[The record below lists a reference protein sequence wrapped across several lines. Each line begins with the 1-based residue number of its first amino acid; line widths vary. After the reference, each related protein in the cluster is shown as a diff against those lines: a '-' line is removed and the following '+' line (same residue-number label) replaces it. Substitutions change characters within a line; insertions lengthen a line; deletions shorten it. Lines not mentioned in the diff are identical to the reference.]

1 MFEEEDALQD
11 QLWNSYFWEP
21 GGQVLRNL
29 YGVKDQ
35 GILSAIE
42 YAQTA
47 SRELEIARG
56 DAEIPRTYDG
66 DHLRAIH
73 QYLFQ
78 DVYEWAGKHRRVD
91 MSKDLAGEEI
101 VFAPTDLI
109 DGAISEAADVVRS
122 VDWPSTDQTEFA
134 HATAE
139 TYSWLNYAHPFR
151 EGNGRAAKVFL
162 HHVAEQ
168 SPWRLNFGAL
178 DTTPPAGE
186 FSAKDLWNLTS
197 GLSIAHGDIR
207 GPKAEVMYGVFRS
220 LSESRDAPPEPPTA
234 PASPALDRAAPAP
247 AAVSGLEDLRARIAR
262 LAAANPTSA
271 SAAVAS
277 GPESAGLAPAPA
289 DYTAERTTDL
299 DTGPEL

>member
-1 MFEEEDALQD
+1 M
-11 QLWNSYFWEP
+11 
-21 GGQVLRNL
+21 LRNL
-29 YGVKDQ
+29 YGVKDP

-78 DVYEWAGKHRRVD
+78 DVYEWAGEYRRVGL
-91 MSKDLAGEEI
+91 SKELGGERI
-101 VFAPTDLI
+101 KFARTDAI
-109 DGAISEAADVVRS
+109 DGAISKAADVVRS

-134 HATAE
+134 HGTAE
-139 TYSWLNYAHPFR
+139 VFTWLNYAHPFR

-162 HHVAEQ
+162 QQVAEQ

-178 DTTPPAGE
+178 DTAALFGE
-186 FSAKDLWNLTS
+186 LSAADQWNLTS
-197 GLSIAHGDIR
+197 GLSIAHGDSR

-220 LSESRDAPPEPPTA
+220 LSESRDAPPEPQ
-234 PASPALDRAAPAP
+234 AAPGRALRWTSRLRRRLQHRTLGSRTFGRGSR
-247 AAVSGLEDLRARIAR
+247 VSPRRTQLLRPQ
-262 LAAANPTSA
+262 L
-271 SAAVAS
+271 
-277 GPESAGLAPAPA
+277 
-289 DYTAERTTDL
+289 
-299 DTGPEL
+299 